1 MEQNNRRRSL
11 SADASHEGSRN
22 PVFNFKGNVSGCNF
36 GGVSDKGALKN
47 YTTPATMQAN
57 DSRAESENQEQQ
69 DALRRKVRFPISAMV
84 CFSSSEPSSQL
95 TQTWRITI
103 LVQQEREV
111 IALRAK
117 VVGLEKD
124 KQDLG
129 FSMAQ
134 QDQMRTME
142 IEDLKSEI
150 ERLKAELSK
159 RDSIFKNEVQD
170 LKTDLQYRLI
180 AMEED
185 NKQISEDLENEKIAV
200 ERLET
205 DITTWKVYSCLHH
218 SAVFLSFTPVV
229 SSYLCVLCAERGRRS
244 QCPSAYA

>member
-11 SADASHEGSRN
+11 SANASHEGSRN
-22 PVFNFKGNVSGCNF
+22 PVFNFNFNGNVSGCNF
-36 GGVSDKGALKN
+36 GGVSDKGAGL
-47 YTTPATMQAN
+47 TMQAN
-57 DSRAESENQEQQ
+57 DFRAESENQEQQ
-69 DALRRKVRFPISAMV
+69 DARRRKVRFPISAMV

-103 LVQQEREV
+103 LAQQEREV

-134 QDQMRTME
+134 QDQMHTME

-170 LKTDLQYRLI
+170 LKNR
-180 AMEED
+180 
-185 NKQISEDLENEKIAV
+185 
-200 ERLET
+200 
-205 DITTWKVYSCLHH
+205 
-218 SAVFLSFTPVV
+218 SAVPPHR
-229 SSYLCVLCAERGRRS
+229 YGRR
-244 QCPSAYA
+244 QQANL